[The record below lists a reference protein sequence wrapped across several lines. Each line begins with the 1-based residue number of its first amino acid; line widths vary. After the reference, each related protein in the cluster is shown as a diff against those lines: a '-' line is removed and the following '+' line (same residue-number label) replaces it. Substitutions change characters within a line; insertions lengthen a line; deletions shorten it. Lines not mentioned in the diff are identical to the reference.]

1 MERRHE
7 EDGTH
12 RVFPEHDE
20 PCVWM
25 VGGMLTYRL
34 CDREFDCDHCPLD
47 AALRGT
53 QLAPLSRAESPR
65 DFDAPLAAPVA
76 SLATAAIRDGLRYHP
91 VYGWV
96 ADAGEGRLRW
106 GIDGVTARLLDRIS
120 SFVLP
125 AVGSHLLQG
134 QTACWAMDDG
144 ELVPLRAPVSGT
156 VARINPAV
164 LRDPTLAMRSPYD
177 LGWLAEVDGVD
188 ERGAQRDLCEAAGR
202 REEAARQLGRVH
214 RAVLSH
220 LHMGHGVGPTA
231 QDGGERLADL
241 RQVLGRSRYH
251 RLVRSVL
258 R

>member
-7 EDGTH
+7 EEGTH
-12 RVFPEHDE
+12 RVFPEHEE

-53 QLAPLSRAESPR
+53 QLAPPSRGLEPA
-65 DFDAPLAAPVA
+65 DGDLPLAPPAL
-76 SLATAAIRDGLRYHP
+76 SDIRDGLRYHP

-96 ADAGEGRLRW
+96 SDIGDRRVRW
-106 GIDGVTARLLDRIS
+106 GLDGVTARILDRIT

-125 AVGSHLLQG
+125 AVGSHLVQG

-144 ELVPLRAPVSGT
+144 ELVPLRAPVSGS

-164 LRDPTLAMRSPYD
+164 QRDPTLATRSPYD
-177 LGWLAEVDGVD
+177 LGWLTEVDSVD
-188 ERGAQRDLCEAAGR
+188 ELGAPRGLCGPAER

-214 RAVLSH
+214 RAVMSH
-220 LHMGHGVGPTA
+220 LHMRHGVGPTA
-231 QDGGERLADL
+231 QDGGERLTDL

-251 RLVRSVL
+251 RLVRSIL